1 MLSNTTIAVLMA
13 SLDGNIVL
21 IALPTIAKDLPG
33 HSIFILLWILIGYGL
48 ITAVVLLNF
57 GRFSDMY
64 GRVKLY
70 DLGLAIFTGGSALCG
85 FSQTG
90 IELVVFRMIQAIGAG
105 FLFSNSAAI
114 ITDAFPPNERGTA
127 IGINQVSIV
136 VGSVSGLVLG
146 GFLTE
151 VAGWPSIFFVNVP
164 IGIFAFVWSRSR
176 LKEIGTI
183 EGGQKIDY
191 VGNITFAVGLS
202 LLLLGV
208 TLGALGAL
216 DPIGLVAYLGV
227 GTAMLATFGYVETR
241 TTQPMFD
248 LRLFKNRVF
257 TGQNIAIFLNSLARG
272 GFSFVLVFYLQGPPH
287 LLDPLTAGLYL
298 VPVSASLAILGPI
311 SGRLSDRH
319 GPRAYTTLGLIISSI
334 GFLLLTTIGPTTG
347 FADLV
352 LPFVLVGAGMG
363 IFASPNRA
371 AIMNAVPPNRRGVGS
386 GISTTFVNAGVTFS
400 LGFAIAIMASVLPLS
415 SLQKIFL
422 GQNIS
427 TQSFNPTLIPN
438 FMSSIHLVFY
448 ISTALLLISIAPS
461 LIRPGQ
467 KHPGNTPPKAIS

>member
-1 MLSNTTIAVLMA
+1 LEYKWVVLSNTTIAVLMA
-13 SLDGNIVL
+13 SLDSNIVL
-21 IALPTIAKDLPG
+21 IALPTIAKDLRP
-33 HSIFILLWILIGYGL
+33 SIFVLLWILIGYGL

-70 DLGLAIFTGGSALCG
+70 NLGLAIFTGGSALCG
-85 FSQTG
+85 FSQSG

-146 GFLTE
+146 GFLTK

-164 IGIFAFVWSRSR
+164 IGIIAFVWSRSR

-183 EGGQKIDY
+183 ERGQKIDY
-191 VGNITFAVGLS
+191 LGNITFAVGLS

-208 TLGALGAL
+208 TLGALGAV
-216 DPIGLVAYLGV
+216 DQIGLVAYLGV
-227 GTAMLATFGYVETR
+227 GTAMLVAFGYVETKI
-241 TTQPMFD
+241 TQPMFD
-248 LRLFKNRVF
+248 LRLFKNHVF
-257 TGQNIAIFLNSLARG
+257 TGQNIALFLNSLARG

-287 LLDPLTAGLYL
+287 ILDALTAGLYL
-298 VPVSASLAILGPI
+298 VPVSVSLAILGPI

-319 GPRAYTTLGLIISSI
+319 GPRVYTISGLIISSI

-347 FADLV
+347 FVDLV
-352 LPFVLVGAGMG
+352 LPFALVGAGMG
-363 IFASPNRA
+363 LFASPNRA
-371 AIMNAVPPNRRGVGS
+371 AIMNAVPPNRRGVAS
-386 GISTTFVNAGVTFS
+386 GISTTLVNAGITFS
-400 LGFAIAIMASVLPLS
+400 LGFAISVMASVLPLS
-415 SLQKIFL
+415 SLKSIFL
-422 GQNIS
+422 FGQNNS
-427 TQSFNPTLIPN
+427 SQSLTAAVIAN
-438 FMSSIHLVFY
+438 FMNSIHLVFY
-448 ISTALLLISIAPS
+448 ISTALLVISIVPS
-461 LIRPGQ
+461 LIKPE
-467 KHPGNTPPKAIS
+467 KHPGNI